1 MLVSAPPSTSD
12 ALSTLAVLASVA
24 LGLSFLVAGGS
35 KVAAGDAWPDQARG
49 MGAPVAV
56 IPVLP
61 WFEIV
66 LGAVL
71 VVQVARVTAAV
82 VALFVLA
89 AFTALIVRR
98 LAQGQHP
105 PCACFGAWSATPL
118 GWSHVAR
125 NVALMAVA
133 VVAIVA

>member
-1 MLVSAPPSTSD
+1 
-12 ALSTLAVLASVA
+12 LSTPAVLASVA

-49 MGAPVAV
+49 MGAPAVV
-56 IPVLP
+56 IPVVP
-61 WFEIV
+61 WFEIA

-71 VVQVARVTAAV
+71 VAQVDRVAAAV
-82 VALFVLA
+82 VALLVLV

-105 PCACFGAWSATPL
+105 PCACFGAWSAKPL
-118 GWSHVAR
+118 GWTHVVR
-125 NVALMAVA
+125 NVALMAIA
-133 VVAIVA
+133 AVAIVA

>member
-1 MLVSAPPSTSD
+1 
-12 ALSTLAVLASVA
+12 LSTPAVLASVA

-49 MGAPVAV
+49 MGAPAVV
-56 IPVLP
+56 IPVVP
-61 WFEIV
+61 WFEIA

-71 VVQVARVTAAV
+71 VVQVARVAAAV
-82 VALFVLA
+82 VALLVLV
-89 AFTALIVRR
+89 AFSALIVRR

-105 PCACFGAWSATPL
+105 PCACFGAWSAKPL
-118 GWSHVAR
+118 GWTHVVR
-125 NVALMAVA
+125 NVALMAIA